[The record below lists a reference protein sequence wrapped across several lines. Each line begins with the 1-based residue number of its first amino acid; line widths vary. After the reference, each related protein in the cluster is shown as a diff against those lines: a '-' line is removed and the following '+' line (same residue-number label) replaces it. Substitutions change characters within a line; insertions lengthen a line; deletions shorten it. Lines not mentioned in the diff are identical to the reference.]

1 MKSDKMLYIIY
12 ADIESLVRK
21 TDGCANNPENSSI
34 MKIGEHIPYG
44 HSMSTIWGFD
54 HVFNVNHLGILY
66 RVKDCMKRFCESL
79 REHAKNIK
87 DKEY

>member
-21 TDGCANNPENSSI
+21 IDGCANNPENSSI

-44 HSMSTIWGFD
+44 HSMSTIWAFD
-54 HVFNVNHLGILY
+54 HVCNVNHLEILY

-79 REHAKNIK
+79 REHAKI
-87 DKEY
+87 